1 MHHDQ
6 DVAVIQ
12 LFESR
17 LRSLALED
25 WERLAT
31 EAAPLRGDSIQAVWR
46 RAELDA
52 IASMPDA
59 AWARVP
65 AQVAGV
71 GAALIDELQ
80 PGLVDAAPCISV
92 HDVRRPGG
100 RKYLELLADVHDLL
114 EANRPGDDGVAA
126 AVLGAT
132 LALGTRARLT
142 EDDLKAAYRYV
153 EPVIPL
159 ATVLEEG

>member
-1 MHHDQ
+1 MHHDP

-12 LFESR
+12 RFESR
-17 LRSLALED
+17 LRALALED

-31 EAAPLRGDSIQAVWR
+31 DAAPLRGDSIQAVWR

-52 IASMPDA
+52 VATMPDP

-65 AQVAGV
+65 AQIVGV

-80 PGLVDAAPCISV
+80 PGLVESTPCISV
-92 HDVRRPGG
+92 HDVRKPGG

-132 LALGTRARLT
+132 LALAARSQLSEADLT
-142 EDDLKAAYRYV
+142 SAYRYV

-159 ATVLEEG
+159 QSILEG